1 MKNIKTLPFILI
13 CIMTMSITQVQAQ
26 NSGSRYGNT
35 LNLGVGIG
43 GYGGYYGY
51 SGSYIPVLHA
61 NYELDVAKN
70 FTLAPF
76 ISFHTQSRSYNW
88 SNNRYYYHQ
97 TVVPIGVKGMYY
109 FDDIVKATSKWD
121 FYLGGSLGFAI
132 ISSRWDDGYDGDK
145 KYFKNP
151 RPLFL
156 NFHLGAEYR
165 FSQRIGAF
173 VDFSTGVSTVGIAI
187 H

>member
-1 MKNIKTLPFILI
+1 MRILTIIFICILTLPN
-13 CIMTMSITQVQAQ
+13 TQLQAQ
-26 NSGSRYGNT
+26 TTGSRYGNT
-35 LNLGVGIG
+35 LNLGIGIG

-76 ISFHTQSRSYNW
+76 ISFHSQSRAYNW
-88 SNNRYYYHQ
+88 KNNRYYYRQ

-109 FDDIVKATSKWD
+109 FDDMVKAASKWD

-145 KYFKNP
+145 NYFRNP
-151 RPLFL
+151 QSLFL

-173 VDFSTGVSTVGIAI
+173 VDFSTGVSTFGIAI